1 MAASKS
7 GFMKDALILFA
18 ITLISGVCLGFV
30 YDITKAPI
38 ERATIEANNR
48 TYKEVLSTA
57 ANNATYK
64 QVLPEAESF
73 DDVEGS
79 TEKIAETADEIAN
92 LGFGGVAI
100 ESVLE
105 AKDASGEV
113 VGHVI
118 NSLSNDSY
126 GGAVKLSIG
135 FDADG
140 TITGVGIRETSDT
153 PGLGLKAKDDDYRN
167 QYVGKNCE
175 SLSVT
180 KSGSASDTEINAIS
194 GATITSNATTNA
206 VNAALY
212 YLHNCLN

>member
-18 ITLISGVCLGFV
+18 ITLVSGACLGFV
-30 YDITKAPI
+30 YDLTKGPI
-38 ERATIEANNR
+38 EQATIEKNNR
-48 TYKEVLSTA
+48 TYQEVLSTA
-57 ANNATYK
+57 NAFTE
-64 QVLPEAESF
+64 V
-73 DDVEGS
+73 DGS
-79 TEKIAETADEIAN
+79 VEKIAEITDSGELSG
-92 LGFGGVAI
+92 LGYGGIAI

-105 AKDASGEV
+105 GRDESGAV

-126 GGAVKLSIG
+126 GGAIKISVG

-140 TITGVGIRETSDT
+140 TITGVGIREISDT
-153 PGLGLKAKDDDYRN
+153 PGLGLKAKESKFKD
-167 QYVGKNCE
+167 QYIGKNAE
-175 SLSVT
+175 FLVVT
-180 KSGSASDTEINAIS
+180 KLGASAENEIDAIS
-194 GATITSNATTNA
+194 GASITSNAATNA

>member
-30 YDITKAPI
+30 YDVTKGPI
-38 ERATIEANNR
+38 EQATIA
-48 TYKEVLSTA
+48 S
-57 ANNATYK
+57 NNATYRE
-64 QVLPEAESF
+64 VLAAAESF
-73 DDVEGS
+73 EDMDGS
-79 TEKIAETADEIAN
+79 ETRIAETAEEIAG
-92 LGFGGVAI
+92 LGYGGVAI

-105 AKDASGEV
+105 GKDAGGTV
-113 VGHVI
+113 VGYVI

-135 FDADG
+135 FDMDG
-140 TITGVGIRETSDT
+140 TITGVGIREISDT
-153 PGLGLKAKDDDYRN
+153 PGLGLKAKEAAYKD
-167 QYVGKNCE
+167 QFIGKNADV
-175 SLSVT
+175 LSVT
-180 KSGSASDTEINAIS
+180 KSGSAADDEINAIS

-212 YLHNCLN
+212 YLHNCMN

>member
-18 ITLISGVCLGFV
+18 ITLVSGLCLGAV
-30 YDITKAPI
+30 YGVTKDPI
-38 ERATIEANNR
+38 EKATIAKNNA
-48 TYKEVLSTA
+48 TYREVLSTA
-57 ANNATYK
+57 SEFSK
-64 QVLPEAESF
+64 
-73 DDVEGS
+73 VEGS
-79 TEKIAETADEIAN
+79 DEKLAVMEASGELSG
-92 LGFGGVAI
+92 LGFGSIEI

-105 AKDASGEV
+105 GKDESGAV

-126 GGAVKLSIG
+126 GGAVKISVG

-140 TITGVGIRETSDT
+140 TITGLGIREISDT
-153 PGLGLKAKDDDYRN
+153 PGLGLKAKEDGYRS
-167 QYVGKNCE
+167 QFVGKNAE
-175 SLSVT
+175 KLEVT
-180 KSGSASDTEINAIS
+180 KTGASADNQIDAIS

-212 YLHNCLN
+212 YLHNCMD

>member
-1 MAASKS
+1 M
-7 GFMKDALILFA
+7 
-18 ITLISGVCLGFV
+18 
-30 YDITKAPI
+30 TKAPI
-38 ERATIEANNR
+38 EAATI
-48 TYKEVLSTA
+48 A

-79 TEKIAETADEIAN
+79 TEKIAETADEIA
-92 LGFGGVAI
+92 
-100 ESVLE
+100 
-105 AKDASGEV
+105 SGAV

-140 TITGVGIRETSDT
+140 AITGVGIRETSDT

>member
-18 ITLISGVCLGFV
+18 ITLVSGLCLGVV
-30 YDITKAPI
+30 YDVTKAPI
-38 ERATIEANNR
+38 EAATI
-48 TYKEVLSTA
+48 A

-153 PGLGLKAKDDDYRN
+153 PGLGLKAKDDYRN